1 MRDRLRLLS
10 LVVTAT
16 VLLLAGSAVLVVL
29 GIFNGYLH
37 WDLFSPEVEKVLYA
51 IFGSCVALAAFG
63 VATSFV
69 LGIQEVVFFFR
80 RLTERVVPGAPEAA
94 AVPAAKKKTSLRFYP
109 AALTAL
115 LILLA
120 LTVLGFNYANQRV
133 LNHRLQVF
141 KLIIRDQM
149 AQLGPRLASEV
160 AGLKGPCASCGTP
173 TLDQLLKTMQ
183 SLSFFRSA
191 TLYLPDPQDATVLW
205 RYPAATSCS
214 SCGETL
220 TMERFFV
227 ARDLDRAVQLALSG
241 DTAWVEQMNRDPA
254 FHWYHLIPGAGGKN
268 RGVLEIWGNENES
281 FRDYEAGAKAAAKHA
296 QGVR

>member
-1 MRDRLRLLS
+1 VRDRLRLLS

-51 IFGSCVALAAFG
+51 VFASCVALAAFG

-69 LGIQEVVFFFR
+69 LGIQEVVSYFR
-80 RLTERVVPGAPEAA
+80 RLTDRVVPGSPEAA
-94 AVPAAKKKTSLRFYP
+94 ALPVAKKRPRRSYAT
-109 AALTAL
+109 ALTVL
-115 LILLA
+115 LVLLA
-120 LTVLGFNYANQRV
+120 LTILAFNYANQRV
-133 LNHRLQVF
+133 LHHRLQVF

-160 AGLKGPCASCGTP
+160 AGLKGPCTSCGTP
-173 TLDQLLKTMQ
+173 TLEQLLRTMQ

-191 TLYLPDPQDATVLW
+191 TLYLPDPQDPTVLW
-205 RYPAATSCS
+205 RYPTSNGCVN
-214 SCGETL
+214 CGETMV
-220 TMERFFV
+220 MERFFV

-254 FHWYHLIPGAGGKN
+254 FHWYHLIPGTGGKN
-268 RGVLEIWGNENES
+268 RAVLEIWGNDNES
-281 FRDYEAGAKAAAKHA
+281 FRDYEAGAKAAAKK
-296 QGVR
+296 R

>member
-1 MRDRLRLLS
+1 VRDRLRLLS

-51 IFGSCVALAAFG
+51 VFASCVALAAFG

-69 LGIQEVVFFFR
+69 LGIQEVVSYFR
-80 RLTERVVPGAPEAA
+80 RLTERVVPGSPEAA
-94 AVPAAKKKTSLRFYP
+94 ALPVAAKKPRRSYT
-109 AALTAL
+109 AALTGL
-115 LILLA
+115 LVLLA
-120 LTVLGFNYANQRV
+120 LTILAFNYANQRV
-133 LNHRLQVF
+133 LNHRLKVF

-149 AQLGPRLASEV
+149 TQLGPRLASEI
-160 AGLKGPCASCGTP
+160 AALKGPCASCGTP
-173 TLDQLLKTMQ
+173 TLNQLLKTME

-205 RYPAATSCS
+205 RYPATNSCS
-214 SCGETL
+214 TCGETI

-241 DTAWVEQMNRDPA
+241 DTAWVRQMNRDPA

-268 RGVLEIWGNENES
+268 RAVLEIWGNESES
-281 FRDYEAGAKAAAKHA
+281 FRDYEAAAKAAAKHA
-296 QGVR
+296 DQVR